1 MTFTEWWEQ
10 LTKAERK
17 VIGESNAKYV
27 WEECQKYTLM
37 TIEEACKAQVAYDEG
52 FREGLREGFKEGVRH
67 GTERYEVKIA
77 GWTLT
82 PGVQPGMIWISDAGG
97 EGGDFHIHEL
107 AEVIGK
113 FYKEKF

>member
-17 VIGESNAKYV
+17 VIGESNAKFV

-37 TIEEACKAQVAYDEG
+37 TIEEACKAQVAYDQG
-52 FREGLREGFKEGVRH
+52 FQDAR
-67 GTERYEVKIA
+67 ERYEVRIA
-77 GWTLT
+77 GYTLT

-97 EGGDFHIHEL
+97 EGGDFHIDEL

>member
-1 MTFTEWWEQ
+1 MTFQDWWEQ

-17 VIGESNAKYV
+17 TLGENNAKYV

-37 TIEEACKAQVAYDEG
+37 TIEDACKAQVAYDEG
-52 FREGLREGFKEGVRH
+52 FKQGQAQGR
-67 GTERYEVKIA
+67 ERYEVKIA

-82 PGVQPGMIWISDAGG
+82 PGIQPGMIWITNFGG

>member
-1 MTFTEWWEQ
+1 MTFETWWEQ
-10 LTKAERK
+10 LTKPEQK
-17 VIGESNAKYV
+17 VIGVGNAMFV
-27 WEECQKYTLM
+27 WQECQKYTLM
-37 TIEEACKAQVAYDEG
+37 TIEDACKAQVAYDQ
-52 FREGLREGFKEGVRH
+52 GFKDARERFEVR
-67 GTERYEVKIA
+67 IA

-82 PGVQPGMIWISDAGG
+82 PGVQPGMIWIQDAGG

>member
-1 MTFTEWWEQ
+1 MTFKEWWDQLSKPEQ
-10 LTKAERK
+10 KS
-17 VIGESNAKYV
+17 IGEHNAKFV

-37 TIEEACKAQVAYDEG
+37 TIEEACKAQVAYDQG
-52 FREGLREGFKEGVRH
+52 FARGRKEYAVHIG
-67 GTERYEVKIA
+67 

-82 PGVQPGMIWISDAGG
+82 PSLQPGMIWISDAGG
-97 EGGDFHIHEL
+97 EGGDFHINEL

>member
-17 VIGESNAKYV
+17 VMGENNAKFV

-37 TIEEACKAQVAYDEG
+37 TIEEACKAQVAYDQG
-52 FREGLREGFKEGVRH
+52 FQDAR
-67 GTERYEVKIA
+67 ERYEVRIA
-77 GWTLT
+77 GYTLT
-82 PGVQPGMIWISDAGG
+82 PGVQPGMIWISVAGG

>member
-1 MTFTEWWEQ
+1 MVFQEWWDQ

-17 VIGESNAKYV
+17 VIGEQNAKYV

-37 TIEEACKAQVAYDEG
+37 TIEEACKAQVAYDQ
-52 FREGLREGFKEGVRH
+52 GFKDGR
-67 GTERYEVKIA
+67 ERFEVKVA

-82 PGVQPGMIWISDAGG
+82 PGVQPGMIWISGAGG
-97 EGGDFHIHEL
+97 EGGDFHIDEL

>member
-1 MTFTEWWEQ
+1 MIFEEWWDQ
-10 LTKAERK
+10 LTKVEHRR
-17 VIGESNAKYV
+17 IGASNARFV

-37 TIEEACKAQVAYDEG
+37 TIEDACKAQVAYDQ
-52 FREGLREGFKEGVRH
+52 GFKDAR
-67 GTERYEVKIA
+67 ERYEVKIA

-82 PGVQPGMIWISDAGG
+82 PGVQPGMIWITNFGG

>member
-1 MTFTEWWEQ
+1 MTFEDWWDKLSAPEQ
-10 LTKAERK
+10 KM
-17 VIGESNAKYV
+17 IGVNNARFV
-27 WEECQKYTLM
+27 WQECQKYTLM
-37 TIEEACKAQVAYDEG
+37 TIEEACKAQVAYDQ
-52 FREGLREGFKEGVRH
+52 GFKDGQS
-67 GTERYEVKIA
+67 RYQVQLG

-82 PGVQPGMIWISDAGG
+82 PGVQPGMIWISAADG